1 MRMTFWL
8 LFILACPPAVQAQ
21 DLLAQDLLA
30 REAPPVVKVQTP
42 GAAAPDCYCRGA
54 RGQMFAPGETIC
66 LRTAQGSR
74 IARCQMEINVM
85 SWGITETPCPE
96 S

>member
-1 MRMTFWL
+1 MVAMRMTFWL
-8 LFILACPPAVQAQ
+8 LVVLACPPAVQ
-21 DLLAQDLLA
+21 AQDLLA